1 VTISAA
7 LIAITAFA
15 AAARIVARVPLRES
29 SALRTTLVHRSVP
42 WMAGALAIVVTLLT
56 WGGIDPVAVYHDE
69 AAYLLQAG
77 IFARGRWVGPPP
89 PAPAFFEQFH
99 VLLSPGLAPKYPPG
113 FALALLPGTWLH
125 LPALVPLLL
134 TALTG
139 AFTFALA
146 RRIVGGPV
154 ALLATAIWLASPGNL
169 RFRAG
174 YFSEILT
181 ALLWLAGW
189 WALLQWRS
197 TSRVTWLLAL
207 AGCVG
212 LGAITRPL
220 TALVFALPV
229 GVVVLRNVAAR
240 RAWGQL
246 AAAMAV
252 GTCVVMLMPLHNSKV
267 TGNWR
272 TSPYARYTT
281 LYLPFDRMGFGLDS
295 TPATMP
301 LPPDM
306 QALSAYFGGAHAKH
320 TAQRLPVIAM
330 QRARAVLTDVS
341 GLPALAA
348 ASLVLLGVPG
358 APAAVLFAAG
368 TALLL
373 LLAHLPYAHFN
384 NWTLYYLEAFPVV
397 ALLLALGAARLGRL
411 LTGNSLEPGDTARR
425 VDLLLTAT
433 AAAVFLV
440 LPFRVQ
446 AARSEHLRNA
456 AAQLYFQQLLQAVT
470 QPAVVFV
477 RYGPRHVSHY
487 SLIQNPPDY
496 DTAPMWVVYDRGPEN
511 AELLALAPG
520 RAAYLYDEERG
531 VITPL
536 PH

>member
-7 LIAITAFA
+7 LIGITAFA

-29 SALRTTLVHRSVP
+29 STPGTVLALDGIPWLVGVVAIAVTLV
-42 WMAGALAIVVTLLT
+42 T
-56 WGGIDPVAVYHDE
+56 WGSIQPVAVYHDE

-77 IFARGRWVGPPP
+77 IFAQGRWTGPPP
-89 PAPAFFEQFH
+89 PIPAFFEQFH

-113 FALALLPGTWLH
+113 FALALVPGSWLH

-134 TALTG
+134 TALTAALG
-139 AFTFALA
+139 FALA

-154 ALLATAIWLASPGNL
+154 ALLTTAIWLASPGNL

-181 ALLWLAGW
+181 SLLWLAGW

-197 TSRVTWLLAL
+197 SSRVSWLLAL

-212 LGAITRPL
+212 LCAITRPL

-229 GVVVLRNVAAR
+229 GAVVLRDVARR

-246 AAAMAV
+246 AAAIAL
-252 GTCVVMLMPLHNSKV
+252 GTSIVMLMPLHNSKV

-295 TPATMP
+295 TPAAAP
-301 LPPDM
+301 LPADM

-320 TAQRLPVIAM
+320 TARRLPVIAM
-330 QRARAVLTDVS
+330 QRARAVLTDM
-341 GLPALAA
+341 GGPPALAA
-348 ASLVLLGVPG
+348 AALALLGLPG

-384 NWTLYYLEAFPVV
+384 NWTLYYLEAFPVI
-397 ALLLALGAARLGRL
+397 ALLLALGIARLGRL
-411 LTGNSLEPGDTARR
+411 LIGNSLEPGDTAKR
-425 VDLLLTAT
+425 VDWLLVAT
-433 AAAVFLV
+433 AAGVFLV

-446 AARSEHLRNA
+446 SARSEHLRNA
-456 AAQLYFQQLLQAVT
+456 AAQLYFQELLQAVP

-487 SLIQNPPDY
+487 SLIQNPVDY
-496 DTAPMWVVYDRGPEN
+496 DTAPVWLVYDRGREN
-511 AELLALAPG
+511 ADLLALAPG
-520 RAAYLYDEERG
+520 RAAYLYDEELG
-531 VITPL
+531 ALTPL
-536 PH
+536 PR

>member
-7 LIAITAFA
+7 LIGITAFA
-15 AAARIVARVPLRES
+15 AAARIIARVPLRDS
-29 SALRTTLVHRSVP
+29 SPRETALAHRSVP
-42 WMAGALAIVVTLLT
+42 WLVGAAALVVTLLT
-56 WGGIDPVAVYHDE
+56 WGSIEPVAVYHDE

-77 IFARGRWVGPPP
+77 IFAQGRWVGPAPP
-89 PAPAFFEQFH
+89 LPAFFEQFH
-99 VLLSPGLAPKYPPG
+99 VLTSPGLAPKYPPG
-113 FALALLPGTWLH
+113 FALALVPGTWLH

-134 TALTG
+134 TALTAALG
-139 AFTFALA
+139 FALA

-174 YFSEILT
+174 FFSEILT
-181 ALLWLAGW
+181 SLLWLAGW

-220 TALVFALPV
+220 TALAFALPV
-229 GVVVLRNVAAR
+229 GAVVLKEVATR
-240 RAWGQL
+240 RMWGQL
-246 AAAMAV
+246 AAAIAL
-252 GTCVVMLMPLHNSKV
+252 GTSVLMLMPLHGSKV

-272 TSPYARYTT
+272 ISPYARYTT
-281 LYLPFDRMGFGLDS
+281 QYLPFDRMGFGLDS
-295 TPATMP
+295 TPAAVP
-301 LPPDM
+301 LPADM

-320 TAQRLPVIAM
+320 TVKRLPVIAM
-330 QRARAVLTDVS
+330 QRARAVLTDL
-341 GLPALAA
+341 GGPPALAA
-348 ASLVLLGVPG
+348 AALALLGLPG

-397 ALLLALGAARLGRL
+397 ALLLALGTARLGRL
-411 LTGNSLEPGDTARR
+411 LTGNSLVPGDTARR
-425 VDLLLTAT
+425 VHLLLTAT
-433 AAAVFLV
+433 ATAVFFV
-440 LPFRVQ
+440 LPFRVR

-456 AAQLYFQQLLQAVT
+456 AAQLYFQQQLQDV
-470 QPAVVFV
+470 PRPSVVFV

-487 SLIQNPPDY
+487 SLIQNPVDY
-496 DTAPMWVVYDRGPEN
+496 DTAPVWVVYDRGREN
-511 AELLALAPG
+511 AELLARAPG
-520 RAAYLYDEERG
+520 RAAYLYDEELG
-531 VITPL
+531 AITPL
-536 PH
+536 PQ